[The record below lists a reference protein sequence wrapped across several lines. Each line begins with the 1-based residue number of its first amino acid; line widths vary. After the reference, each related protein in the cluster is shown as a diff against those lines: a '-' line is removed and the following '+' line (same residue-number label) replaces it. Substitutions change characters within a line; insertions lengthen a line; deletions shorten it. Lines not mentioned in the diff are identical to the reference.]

1 MNRRLDYKRCTS
13 IAVLVPPFAF
23 QVVRAF
29 SVWRTR
35 RSFPSV
41 YLRPAPHSLTRTRF
55 RSGKM
60 AGNIPCDVFPTSC
73 MRYIRPVSQLISR
86 FHAHHRTSRQ
96 TNKPNHET
104 ETKRENP
111 KEQLTAPSQPPD
123 RPTKP
128 HSPPSPHSSRSS
140 AHFHP
145 SIRPMHLY

>member
-1 MNRRLDYKRCTS
+1 MNRRLECKRFTS

-29 SVWRTR
+29 TVWRTR

-55 RSGKM
+55 SSGKM

-73 MRYIRPVSQLISR
+73 MRCFSSRLPTHLTVSRPTPHLP
-86 FHAHHRTSRQ
+86 
-96 TNKPNHET
+96 TNKQTKPRNRI
-104 ETKRENP
+104 KRENP
-111 KEQLTAPSQPPD
+111 KEQLTAPSQP
-123 RPTKP
+123 RHYPTKP